1 MQKYKSKSWLSVFG
15 DPACL
20 HLYPWF
26 KVLQM
31 SVCKR
36 GSIYNPGKQC
46 IRTPRRKCKIANC
59 KGIFCILQPPCWLF
73 PVAKE
78 ELKGW
83 TKTASF
89 VRNNQCRV
97 WTADYMNTLKFIW
110 YIRLKCSAT
119 LLSRVSTFTLTRS
132 DTGRTSWKIWSHY
145 LLAVALGPLV
155 VDLNNL
161 PLTWIAFT
169 MITITKQQCNCMS
182 LPVATKFLRKW
193 GILLLTSAEADS
205 LVWT

>member
-1 MQKYKSKSWLSVFG
+1 MEYKFVNYS
-15 DPACL
+15 
-20 HLYPWF
+20 HLVHFFQLLRKTSRAAP
-26 KVLQM
+26 
-31 SVCKR
+31 R
-36 GSIYNPGKQC
+36 GRG
-46 IRTPRRKCKIANC
+46 
-59 KGIFCILQPPCWLF
+59 
-73 PVAKE
+73 
-78 ELKGW
+78 
-83 TKTASF
+83 ASF

-97 WTADYMNTLKFIW
+97 WTADYMNTLKYIW

-205 LVWT
+205 LVWA

>member
-46 IRTPRRKCKIANC
+46 IRHPEESVKLQIAREYKFVYCSHLVDFFQFLRKSSRAAPR
-59 KGIFCILQPPCWLF
+59 GQ
-73 PVAKE
+73 
-78 ELKGW
+78 G
-83 TKTASF
+83 ASF

-132 DTGRTSWKIWSHY
+132 DTGRTSWKN
-145 LLAVALGPLV
+145 LVPLFIGCC
-155 VDLNNL
+155 
-161 PLTWIAFT
+161 PGTPCCWP
-169 MITITKQQCNCMS
+169 Q
-182 LPVATKFLRKW
+182 
-193 GILLLTSAEADS
+193 
-205 LVWT
+205 